1 VVEVGGERNAD
12 PSDKTDVSV
21 EVLAHVWGMVGRHGL
36 CLAQREASGGE
47 LEHLDVGDRVRAE
60 GGGYQNEVGKLGSD
74 NKFRN
79 HVGPAT
85 FTIGAGSGGQG
96 ESLDEAAN
104 AEKGDSLAGADRVRQ
119 DQES

>member
-1 VVEVGGERNAD
+1 VVEVGGERKAD

-36 CLAQREASGGE
+36 FLAQREASGGE
-47 LEHLDVGDRVRAE
+47 L
-60 GGGYQNEVGKLGSD
+60 QNEVGKQGSD

-79 HVGPAT
+79 HVGPAA

-96 ESLDEAAN
+96 ESLDEVAN
-104 AEKGDSLAGADRVRQ
+104 AEQGDNLAGADRVRQ